1 MTGPGSSLARSMVVD
16 IGGEILKWRPWIG
29 APPPKNAEERER
41 RRHCN
46 TFMLDFE
53 NWALR
58 RWASSQ
64 GIPTGPERFKVRA
77 WADHMK
83 DALQDSDTS
92 WDEYCAWVQSGGG
105 DDWFQEDWE
114 E

>member
-1 MTGPGSSLARSMVVD
+1 MAPVD
-16 IGGEILKWRPWIG
+16 WST
-29 APPPKNAEERER
+29 PPANAEERER
-41 RRHCN
+41 RCHCN
-46 TFMLDFE
+46 AFMMDFE

-83 DALQDSDTS
+83 EALRDSDTS
-92 WDEYCAWVQSGGG
+92 WDEYVAWVQSGGG
-105 DDWFQEDWE
+105 DDFFQEDWE
-114 E
+114 CETPPPPPQQLLTRA

>member
-1 MTGPGSSLARSMVVD
+1 MAPVD
-16 IGGEILKWRPWIG
+16 WN
-29 APPPKNAEERER
+29 APPESAEERER
-41 RRHCN
+41 RCHRN
-46 TFMLDFE
+46 AFMMDFE

-64 GIPTGPERFKVRA
+64 GIPTGPERFKVKA

-83 DALQDSDTS
+83 EAFEDSDTS
-92 WDEYCAWVQSGGG
+92 WDEYVAWVWSGGG

-114 E
+114 RETPPPLPLQPVVRA